1 MGSLRKGLEIQG
13 RNIRALILRDMMMR
27 YGRGNIGFVWIVLE
41 PMLLTVG
48 VMVVWSFTMGAQKQG
63 LKLVEIVLTG
73 YMMLSLWRH
82 ITNNSI
88 TIFRRSSGLLYHRT
102 ISLFD
107 ILLARG
113 GVEFIATATAFLV
126 VWGVLHLVGV
136 VGPIE
141 RYDLLFAGW
150 LMMGGLA
157 LACSFL
163 IASVTELSEA
173 AERIIQPLQYISLP
187 VSGAFFM
194 VDWLP
199 IWAQKAVLLNPMVHC
214 YEMFRAG
221 FFGHQIVP
229 HYNVPYFGAWLFGL
243 TFIGVVSVWLV
254 RDRVALN

>member
-1 MGSLRKGLEIQG
+1 MSRLRRGLAIQG
-13 RNIRALILRDMMMR
+13 RNIRALMVRDMMMR

-48 VMVVWSFTMGAQKQG
+48 VMVVWSYTIGPQKQG
-63 LKLVEIVLTG
+63 VKLVELVLTG
-73 YMMLSLWRH
+73 YMMLTLWRH
-82 ITNNSI
+82 VTNSAI

-113 GVEFIATATAFLV
+113 SLEFVATATAFLV
-126 VWGVLHLVGV
+126 VWGTLYLAGLVGPV
-136 VGPIE
+136 E

-150 LMMGGLA
+150 IMMGGLA
-157 LACSFL
+157 LACSAV
-163 IASVTELSEA
+163 IAAVTEWSEA

-199 IWAQKAVLLNPMVHC
+199 TWAQKAVLLNPMVHC
-214 YEMFRAG
+214 YETFRAG
-221 FFGHQIVP
+221 YFGHQVVS
-229 HYNVPYFGAWLFGL
+229 HYDFGYFAVWLFGL
-243 TFIGVVSVWLV
+243 TFVGVVSVRLV
-254 RDRVALN
+254 RDRVALS